1 MIGLLSFERRN
12 AIYDIIKK
20 QGRAD
25 ITELVNR
32 FGVSAE
38 TVRKDLILL
47 EGRGLVRRV
56 HGGALRVGGAVP
68 VLSLDQRSVL
78 HRDKKQELCRYAL
91 SLIEEDDWLFL
102 DAGSTT
108 DELLPLLSER
118 FKRLHIVTY
127 HATLVNRL
135 SSCPDFEIFV
145 CGGRLEQAEEYFYGP
160 LTEEA
165 LRSFRVAKA
174 FICPSAFSLKVGA
187 TSNHF
192 TCNVLMKAAADI
204 ADKVYLLAD
213 SEKLEKR
220 GNFLL
225 FEAEKVDGIVTDS
238 ALCDEIFELYRE
250 NGIKVV
256 RG

>member
-1 MIGLLSFERRN
+1 MLSTERRN
-12 AIYDIIKK
+12 AIYDIVKK

-25 ITELVNR
+25 ITELVKR

-47 EGRGLVRRV
+47 EKQGHVRRV
-56 HGGALRVGGAVP
+56 HGGALRIGGSIP
-68 VLSLDQRSVL
+68 VLSLDQRADL
-78 HRDKKQELCRYAL
+78 HRDKKQELCHYVL
-91 SLIEEDDWLFL
+91 SLIEEDDWIFL

-108 DELLPLLSER
+108 NELLPLLAEKFR
-118 FKRLHIVTY
+118 RLHIVTY

-160 LTEEA
+160 LTEAA
-165 LRSFRVAKA
+165 LRSFRVNKA
-174 FICPSAFSLKVGA
+174 FICPAAFSLEAGA
-187 TSNHF
+187 TSSHF
-192 TCNVLMKAAADI
+192 ACNSLMQAAADI
-204 ADKVYLLAD
+204 ADKIYLLAD

-220 GNFLL
+220 GNFCL
-225 FEAEKVDGIVTDS
+225 FEAERVDSVVTDS
-238 ALCDEIFELYRE
+238 AICDEIFELYRE

-256 RG
+256 RD